1 MPVSDGKKG
10 RATIKKKAEESTAT
24 KNAAQYKKKHLSN
37 VSINDGSWQGTNKG
51 FLDLIYKLLNR
62 WKTTLCVVVL
72 GLCNPDST
80 NWNVKVSGTCFGS
93 NRNCEPKI
101 TIAFGRF
108 NPPLLDILS
117 SSFSDI
123 LLMLHRDWLLL
134 P

>member
-1 MPVSDGKKG
+1 MLASMMALVHGG
-10 RATIKKKAEESTAT
+10 R
-24 KNAAQYKKKHLSN
+24 
-37 VSINDGSWQGTNKG
+37 GTNKG

-62 WKTTLCVVVL
+62 WKTTLCVPVL

-80 NWNVKVSGTCFGS
+80 NWLDVKVFGTCFGS

-101 TIAFGRF
+101 TIAFNRF

-123 LLMLHRDWLLL
+123 LLMLRRDWLLL